1 MRSIVILGK
10 CPNQILSKAMLLIRS
25 LQSENVRYKKLSG
38 LRSYSAI
45 KINKNYRI
53 LLSPS
58 GSIFVGSHSQYERK
72 IKLLRKVGEGK

>member
-10 CPNQILSKAMLLIRS
+10 CSNQILSKAMLLIRS

-38 LRSYSAI
+38 LRRYSAI

-72 IKLLRKVGEGK
+72 IKQLRKVGEGK

>member
-10 CPNQILSKAMLLIRS
+10 CSNQILAKAMFLIRS
-25 LQSENVRYKKLSG
+25 LQSGNIRYKKLSG

-45 KINKNYRI
+45 KINKNHRI

-72 IKLLRKVGEGK
+72 IKQLRKVGDGK

>member
-10 CPNQILSKAMLLIRS
+10 CPNQILSKAMLLIRA

-38 LRSYSAI
+38 LRRYSAI

-53 LLSPS
+53 LLSSS
-58 GSIFVGSHSQYERK
+58 GSIFVGSHSRYERK
-72 IKLLRKVGEGK
+72 IKQLRKAGEGK